1 MRISQSIW
9 FLIGLILLLAGLDL
23 TITLSYL
30 SKWVGVLL
38 ILLGLAILV
47 TIVKRK
53 PEEALEKPGK
63 VEEEPKGKKNIA
75 TSFINLLTFRGR
87 VKWLFPIIGAGLVI
101 LVFVFNL
108 YFYGTLKLG
117 VNDTITILLG
127 IMLILYNSLPEKLK
141 TERDFVLL
149 FLIFLFLVLVVP
161 ITLYSIRY
169 GEIEENSNSPFIY
182 WLLARPTSDLLG
194 LIGIPS
200 SAHSISTPGQ
210 VINGVTIGN
219 TGVYLVYKNLGTS
232 LEGTYSSVG
241 IGISCTGLYSVSI
254 FIAGFIAFIFIEYQ
268 RFDVKVVSLLTLGIF
283 TCWFANILRMTI
295 IVVVGS
301 YHGVEALKWTH
312 ANLGIFIFMVWIA
325 MFWGAMFKVL
335 SANHDEEEAKGEEE
349 ESKGLHNEF
358 HEEEGNTKALENDSE
373 EEVKEI
379 I

>member
-38 ILLGLAILV
+38 ILLGLAVLV
-47 TIVKRK
+47 MIVKRK
-53 PEEALEKPGK
+53 PEEALEKPEEA
-63 VEEEPKGKKNIA
+63 EEEPKDKKNIA
-75 TSFINLLTFRGR
+75 TSFINLLTFQGR
-87 VKWLFPIIGAGLVI
+87 AKWLFPIIGAGLI
-101 LVFVFNL
+101 LLVFIFNL
-108 YFYGTLKLG
+108 YFYETLKLG

-127 IMLILYNSLPEKLK
+127 ATLIFYNSVPDKLK
-141 TERDFVLL
+141 IERDFVLL
-149 FLIFLFLVLVVP
+149 FFIFLFLVLVVP

-169 GEIEENSNSPFIY
+169 GEIEDNSNSPFIY

-200 SAHSISTPGQ
+200 SAHLISTPGE
-210 VINGVTIGN
+210 VVNGVEIRN
-219 TGVYLVYKNLGTS
+219 TGVYLVYKHLGTS
-232 LEGTYSSVG
+232 LEGSYSSVG

-301 YHGVEALKWTH
+301 YYGKDALQWTH
-312 ANLGIFIFMVWIA
+312 ANLGIFIFMLWIA
-325 MFWGAMFKVL
+325 IFWGVMFKVL
-335 SANHDEEEAKGEEE
+335 SPIRDEEEAMGIEEE
-349 ESKGLHNEF
+349 KIGTN
-358 HEEEGNTKALENDSE
+358 
-373 EEVKEI
+373 
-379 I
+379 